1 MKNST
6 FILTFLIWA
15 ASGTV
20 FGQTS
25 VAILDQNGISQA
37 FYGLNSFA
45 EAMDSSATG
54 DHIYLSAGYF
64 TPPVAIS
71 KGVKV
76 YGAGHFPVEGKQTII
91 QGGLSIMKGADSL
104 KLEGL
109 YIDGDINYD
118 ANNSITNVRVVRC
131 GVISV
136 NFQSISVSASKNYFS
151 YEECFIRGNIRFSRF
166 GNNFILRN
174 SIITGFVS
182 NIDGNALIDG
192 NIFLNSGWF
201 LDPYTN
207 YVFVISNVKY
217 SIIQNNIF
225 LKSAYVRLFEAITG
239 TTINKNLFEAPGF
252 GTYGYS
258 GIARSEIFVN
268 QSGDVISYSQDYHLK
283 SPATYIG
290 TNGSQVGLYGGLG
303 FKENGLPSNPIVVS
317 KTIAPSTDASGN
329 LQISITVKAQ
339 DN

>member
-64 TPPVAIS
+64 TPPDSIS

-76 YGAGHFPVEGKQTII
+76 YGAGHFPIEGKQTII
-91 QGGLSIMKGADSL
+91 QGGLTIMKGADSL
-104 KLEGL
+104 QLEGL

-118 ANNSITNVRVVRC
+118 ANNSITNVRVIRC
-131 GVISV
+131 GVGDV
-136 NFQSISVSASKNYFS
+136 NFQSISLSASKNYFS
-151 YEECFIRGNIRFSRF
+151 YEECFIRGSIHFSRF
-166 GNNFILRN
+166 GNNFLLRN
-174 SIITGFVS
+174 SIISGFVS

-192 NIFLNSGWF
+192 NIFLKSNVLINSK
-201 LDPYTN
+201 
-207 YVFVISNVKY
+207 VFYIISNVKY

-225 LKSAYVRLFEAITG
+225 LKSYVVEYLFEAITG
-239 TTINKNLFEAPGF
+239 TTINKNLFE
-252 GTYGYS
+252 GTLYGSGYS
-258 GIARSEIFVN
+258 GIPRGDIFVL
-268 QSGDVISYSQDYHLK
+268 QSGNSISYSQDYHLK
-283 SPATYIG
+283 SPTTYIG
-290 TNGSQVGLYGGLG
+290 TNDSQVGLYGGLG